1 MSSFPDSTSVLP
13 KADLQLAPVGES
25 GPDFGQ
31 LKLAFQTCVTN
42 NNPYTTQCAQNYAAR
57 YAIWSGQSADGK
69 KHARGAN
76 GQIDPVPWDG
86 ASDLRVYLI
95 DNLINDKVAMMM
107 EAINKASLVAQ
118 PVEGNDIKR
127 AKQVST
133 FMKWLLKTQMPDF
146 EREMELGIQYL
157 QEKGAFIMGQFW
169 ETSQEKILTT
179 LRLTDLQAQFPD
191 VDFQQLLAS
200 GDADDYLKS
209 LFEEIYGV
217 TRGKAGK
224 MLKELFRNGITTVAV
239 VGREKSYPVMRALSL
254 DTDCFIPPDTT
265 DIEAA
270 TEIHLVKYYTPEK
283 LRSLVNTDGW
293 DKNWVE
299 NAIATNKGKMLSVTP
314 VEYMQPMSRSFVY
327 TQQRFT
333 NKIGVVWTYQR
344 LSDEDGVPGVY
355 LTIFSPDLPPSQGG
369 VGGDGTKYGAHKGYA
384 KSGLYGDT
392 DGRYPFILYRREYLS
407 RKLHDSRG
415 LPEPLKP
422 LQDTIKAHKDARI
435 DTASYNIMPTIFYP
449 IGRPILKWGAGA
461 RVPERRANEYH
472 YGDPIPFDQTTEES
486 LKTLTNDARDYA
498 GFAPSDSDEPINP
511 TKNQAEINKL
521 FGSLAASLHQIWNL
535 FKKYGNEVTYYR
547 VVGVQSE
554 EATRFERGPEDE
566 DFYFQMVYNLRDADS
581 EFSLE
586 KIKSMMEMAAAMD
599 RTGAVDWTEFL
610 QVALEAQDPSI
621 AARVLRPAEVGAQMV
636 VNDVQDDL
644 TKLWAGI
651 SVNVAPNTPPQIA
664 LQTIENWAQS
674 PDVVARY
681 QADEAFKERVDAYTQ
696 QVQQLAN
703 QQQNAQIGRLGAVMP
718 TPVINGS

>member
-1 MSSFPDSTSVLP
+1 VSSFPDSTSVLP

-25 GPDFGQ
+25 GPNFSQ
-31 LKLAFQTCVTN
+31 LKESFQSCVTN
-42 NNPYTTQCAQNYAAR
+42 NNPYTVQCAQNYASR

-76 GQIDPVPWDG
+76 GQIDAVPWDG

-95 DNLINDKVAMMM
+95 DNLINDKVAMML
-107 EAINKASLVAQ
+107 EAVNKASLVAQ

-133 FMKWLLKTQMPDF
+133 FMKWLIKTQMPDF

-169 ETSQEKILTT
+169 ETSQEKVLTT
-179 LRLTDLQAQFPD
+179 IRLSDLQGQFQD
-191 VDFQQLLAS
+191 VDFQQLLES

-209 LFEEIYGV
+209 LFEEIFGV
-217 TRGKAGK
+217 GRGKAGK
-224 MLKELFRNGITTVAV
+224 MLNELYRNGITTVAV

-265 DIEAA
+265 DIEAS

-299 NAIATNKGKMLSVTP
+299 NAIATMKGKMLSVTP

-355 LTIFSPDLPPSQGG
+355 LTVFSPDLPPSQGG
-369 VGGDGTKYGAHKGYA
+369 VASDGTKYGPHKGYA

-472 YGDPIPFDQTTEES
+472 YGEPIPFDQTTEES

-566 DFYFQMVYNLRDADS
+566 DFFFEFRYNLRDADS
-581 EFSLE
+581 EYSME
-586 KIKSMMEMAAAMD
+586 KIKTMMEMAAAMD

-681 QADEAFKERVDAYTQ
+681 QSDEAFKERVDAYTQ
-696 QVQQLAN
+696 QVQQLSN